1 MFELIIVYKLNV
13 LSSERFMSVLNHKE
27 DVHFCTREWV
37 SLSHYWRASA
47 KYGRVSLIMGETRPY
62 LGETRQY
69 GRDDWVRLAN
79 YGRDSPIMGET
90 RHYWRGHTPITQ
102 CYTLIIGVWPLNY
115 IVYYK
120 PMIGKFILI
129 IGV

>member
-47 KYGRVSLIMGETRPY
+47 KYGR
-62 LGETRQY
+62 
-69 GRDDWVRLAN
+69 DDWVRLAN
-79 YGRDSPIMGET
+79 YGRDSPTMGET
-90 RHYWRGHTPITQ
+90 RQLWAR
-102 CYTLIIGVWPLNY
+102 LAIIGEATHQLPNVTR
-115 IVYYK
+115 
-120 PMIGKFILI
+120 
-129 IGV
+129 

>member
-1 MFELIIVYKLNV
+1 ML
-13 LSSERFMSVLNHKE
+13 VLNHKE

-47 KYGRVSLIMGETRPY
+47 NMGET
-62 LGETRQY
+62 TRQL
-69 GRDDWVRLAN
+69 WVRRLAN
-79 YGRDSPIMGET
+79 SGRDSPIIGEAT
-90 RHYWRGHTPITQ
+90 HQLLG
-102 CYTLIIGVWPLNY
+102 CYTLIISVWPLNY

-120 PMIGKFILI
+120 PMIGKSTLI